1 MQYADIIV
9 DISVENLDKTYQYSI
24 PPALCADAV
33 IGVPVTIPFGN
44 GNRSIS
50 GFIVG
55 LSDVPKIAPERI
67 KSILGIKEKGLP
79 IEGQMIALAA
89 FVKEQYGGTMNDALK
104 TVIPVKKSVKQ
115 IEKRIV
121 SSAVSKEKLQ
131 DAYIEAEKKKH
142 KAKARLLLALMNSEE
157 IEFEDIVNK
166 LNISRTTIN
175 SLKESGIIQI
185 EAETKYRNPIASK
198 TTDSYRI
205 SLNYEQQ
212 DIVSK
217 ILKDYEEGI
226 RKTYLIHGITGSGK
240 TEVYMGVID
249 HVIQSGRQVIMLIP
263 EIALT
268 YQTVVRFYKRFGNR
282 ISILN
287 SKMSAGERY
296 DQIERAKN
304 GDIDIMIG
312 PRSALFTPFKNLGLI
327 IIDEEHETSYKSEMP
342 PKYHAREVAIKR
354 GELSNASIILGS
366 ATPSLEAYKKAMDGE
381 YELFRLTKRAKEARV
396 PQVSIV
402 DLKEELKKKNKSI
415 FSEEL
420 RSLIEDRLRKKEQIM
435 LFLNR
440 RGYAGFVSCRSCG
453 TAMKCPHC
461 DISLTSH
468 STGVL
473 KCHYCGYEIP
483 TPTLCPVCGSK
494 YIAAFGTG
502 TQKVE
507 AMVLKEFQAAR
518 VLRMDAD
525 TTKSKLSYEEILSSF
540 ANGEADILI
549 GTQMIVKGHDFAGVT
564 LVGILA
570 ADLSLYANDYRAAER
585 TFQLLAQA
593 AGRAGRGELSGEVVI
608 QTYQPEHYA
617 VTTAATEDYVGFYE
631 QEMNYRR
638 LMKYPP
644 AAHIMAILIQSKEE
658 EVVILAADLLSGA
671 VKEWLKAQGELAI
684 QNNPGEQDKFNEQ
697 DMLNEEDNSD
707 EEDNLSKE
715 GKLVVQIKP
724 NEQNEF
730 DEQDNSDDLEKNEIY
745 FVSNEQV
752 EKRPS
757 MSIIGPAPAG
767 IAKMNDIYRRVL
779 YLKEE
784 QYEYLVEVKDFLE
797 QYISVSEYFKKCNVQ
812 FDFDPMNSY

>member
-67 KSILGIKEKGLP
+67 KSILGIKDKGLP

-185 EAETKYRNPIASK
+185 ESETKYRNPIASK
-198 TTDSYRI
+198 TTDSYSI

-212 DIVSK
+212 EIVSK
-217 ILKDYEEGI
+217 VLKDYEEGI

-240 TEVYMGVID
+240 TEVYMGIID
-249 HVIQSGRQVIMLIP
+249 QVIQSGRQVIMLIP

-312 PRSALFTPFKNLGLI
+312 PRSALFTPFKDLGLI

-381 YELFRLTKRAKEARV
+381 FELFHLTKRAKEAKV
-396 PQVSIV
+396 PMVSIV

-415 FSEEL
+415 FSDLL

-461 DISLTSH
+461 DISLTAH

-483 TPTLCPVCGSK
+483 TPNICPVCGSK

-507 AMVLKEFQAAR
+507 AMVLKEFPTAR

-525 TTKSKLSYEEILSSF
+525 TTKNKLSYEEILSSF

-593 AGRAGRGELSGEVVI
+593 AGRAGRGELIGEVVI

-617 VTTAATEDYVGFYE
+617 VTTAATEDYVAFYE

-658 EVVILAADLLSGA
+658 EVVILAADLLAGA
-671 VKEWLKAQGELAI
+671 VKEWLKAKVELINQDKPDEQNKFIEQGKFEFK
-684 QNNPGEQDKFNEQ
+684 EQDKFKEQGKIENYLENNEQ
-697 DMLNEEDNSD
+697 DDN
-707 EEDNLSKE
+707 
-715 GKLVVQIKP
+715 KP
-724 NEQNEF
+724 N
-730 DEQDNSDDLEKNEIY
+730 I
-745 FVSNEQV
+745 
-752 EKRPS
+752 
-757 MSIIGPAPAG
+757 SIIGPAPAG

-797 QYISVSEYFKKCNVQ
+797 QYITVSEYFKKCNVQ